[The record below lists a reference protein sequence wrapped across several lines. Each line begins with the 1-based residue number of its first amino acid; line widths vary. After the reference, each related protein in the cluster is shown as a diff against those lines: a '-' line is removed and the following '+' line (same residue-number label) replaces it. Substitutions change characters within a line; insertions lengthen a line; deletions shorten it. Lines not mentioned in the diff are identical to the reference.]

1 MKHNRF
7 YSCLSLGIN
16 DSIEFR
22 VVDFAMSKQFA
33 CSIKRIRFDENYQP
47 ADSTRLTTNFA
58 NLARGESREQ
68 NLRNTLRMINNRFN
82 ALAQS
87 DNPNGDRYSLEI
99 DIISADLDIEGNGT
113 TFPIIEMLKST
124 IIDHKTNQRIEGMI
138 GNSFSSYVRD
148 YDFSVVLKEHN
159 KENSTSYAPEN
170 FGDLHGKLYQ
180 YLVNSDTFKAEFNQQ
195 PVICLSVSTARKYHR
210 TSNEHPILG
219 VEYKQDQYSRTDEYF
234 HKMGLQV
241 RFFMPKGSVA
251 PLAFYFAGDLLRD
264 YTDFELISAISTMET
279 FQKIY
284 RPEIYNANSS
294 AAQVYQASLE
304 YPDYSLTRIVYDR
317 VERGQL
323 AVKQGKWTE
332 ENFIKP
338 YQNILE
344 RWAAN
349 YSDKNNSDKSLDRSH
364 SNKTAAV

>member
-1 MKHNRF
+1 
-7 YSCLSLGIN
+7 
-16 DSIEFR
+16 
-22 VVDFAMSKQFA
+22 MSKEFA
-33 CSIKRIRFDENYQP
+33 CSIKRIRFDESYQP
-47 ADSTRLTTNFA
+47 AESTRLTTNFA

-82 ALAQS
+82 ALADC
-87 DNPNGDRYSLEI
+87 DNPNGDRYTIEI
-99 DIISADLDIEGNGT
+99 DIISADLDIEGNGK
-113 TFPIIEMLKST
+113 TFPVIEMLKST
-124 IIDHKTNQRIEGMI
+124 ITDHKTNQRIDGMI

-148 YDFSVVLKEHN
+148 YDFSVVLPAYFQNQPKSN
-159 KENSTSYAPEN
+159 APEN

-180 YLVNSDTFKAEFNQQ
+180 YLVNSDAFTAEFKKS
-195 PVICLSVSTARKYHR
+195 PVICLSVSTTKTYYR
-210 TSNEHPILG
+210 TANLHPVLG
-219 VEYKQDQYSRTDEYF
+219 VEYKQDEYSRTDDYF

-241 RFFMPKGSVA
+241 RYFMPKGSAA

-264 YTDFELISAISTMET
+264 YTDLELISAISTMET
-279 FQKIY
+279 FQKVY

-304 YPDYSLTRIVYDR
+304 YPDYSLTQIVYDR

-323 AVKQGKWTE
+323 SVKQWKWTE

-344 RWAAN
+344 QWAAN
-349 YSDKNNSDKSLDRSH
+349 YAVERNDV
-364 SNKTAAV
+364 KTNAA